1 MMRRTSAEN
10 RGGGTVLFL
19 ARVRPC
25 GSSPWL
31 AAFLGD
37 GLPPRSRRMR
47 RRVGFRS
54 VPPRSP
60 QGRRGAGPG

>member
-1 MMRRTSAEN
+1 MMRRTPAEN

-25 GSSPWL
+25 GSSPWP

-37 GLPPRSRRMR
+37 GLPPDRDAC
-47 RRVGFRS
+47 
-54 VPPRSP
+54 
-60 QGRRGAGPG
+60 AGG